1 MRGLLRGGEG
11 VPLVALSCLCLLLL
25 AYPLGLLVKVGL
37 GDGLD
42 PVLDTLT
49 SGPVMRALKNSVE
62 SALLSAALALVGG
75 TLAALVLGLTDVRR
89 KGAFTFLLL
98 VPMMIPPHVTA
109 IAWIQALGPSSP
121 LLQSLGLATPL
132 GSTHPLYS
140 REGVILLLG
149 IQHAPLVFL
158 LVLAA
163 LRSLP
168 REMSDAARVSGA
180 GPARMQRGAE
190 R

>member
-75 TLAALVLGLTDVRR
+75 IEDLM
-89 KGAFTFLLL
+89 GARFGITEDD
-98 VPMMIPPHVTA
+98 
-109 IAWIQALGPSSP
+109 
-121 LLQSLGLATPL
+121 LAT
-132 GSTHPLYS
+132 
-140 REGVILLLG
+140 
-149 IQHAPLVFL
+149 
-158 LVLAA
+158 
-163 LRSLP
+163 
-168 REMSDAARVSGA
+168 ARVDDVHSLVK
-180 GPARMQRGAE
+180 AE
-190 R
+190 AL